1 MPWCRKFNLTTLR
14 KIEQGLRLH
23 KLFTLLLIWPM
34 MFLGH
39 SMRSKQNLAVLN
51 MFSKFSSLL
60 KQINNFSP
68 FKFSLLLNELK
79 RFSKFS
85 SLLKQISNFSPF
97 KFSLLL
103 NKLKR
108 FNKFN
113 SLLKQIKK
121 FSPFKFS
128 PLLNELKR
136 FGSALAAQLT
146 ASKLFFQWVLMRLN
160 LKGLKLLICFN
171 KELNLLNLF
180 NSFNRRLNLKGLKLL
195 ICFNRELNLLNLSST
210 ARFRFSLFTGGFV
223 VVLKPADGI
232 LGVGLPTVNADGV
245 MVYSVNN

>member
-1 MPWCRKFNLTTLR
+1 MGAKGYAKNLPLSCRR
-14 KIEQGLRLH
+14 RL
-23 KLFTLLLIWPM
+23 K
-34 MFLGH
+34 
-39 SMRSKQNLAVLN
+39 
-51 MFSKFSSLL
+51 SSLIKNIL
-60 KQINNFSP
+60 APTDADPSGSWNTCNMDTNYCPSPQI
-68 FKFSLLLNELK
+68 
-79 RFSKFS
+79 RII
-85 SLLKQISNFSPF
+85 Q
-97 KFSLLL
+97 
-103 NKLKR
+103 
-108 FNKFN
+108 
-113 SLLKQIKK
+113 
-121 FSPFKFS
+121 
-128 PLLNELKR
+128 
-136 FGSALAAQLT
+136 GSALAAQLT